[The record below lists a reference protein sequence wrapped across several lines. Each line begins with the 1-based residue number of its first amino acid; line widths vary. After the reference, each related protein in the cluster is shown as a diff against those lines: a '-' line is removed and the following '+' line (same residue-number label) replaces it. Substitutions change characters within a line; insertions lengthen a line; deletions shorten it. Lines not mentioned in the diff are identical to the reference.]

1 MGNEIFTLGD
11 HESKHKS
18 GKEMGEWLLGG
29 GRTLVVLA
37 TELIIILLFRW
48 GN

>member
-11 HESKHKS
+11 RESTHKS
-18 GKEMGEWLLGG
+18 GKEMGEWLLDG
-29 GRTLVVLA
+29 GRTLVDLA